1 MSWQLETSMELNL
14 YSWVILLFMLGFKIL
29 DTWGEA
35 LNVKRLDGTIPGDF
49 QDTVDAEDYSKLVNY
64 THANTR
70 LDWVSRWLGL
80 MLVLLFWFLGGFG
93 VVYEWVAGFGW
104 HEVWAG
110 CLFFAVLYLLQMM
123 VDLPFDWFHTFKVEE
138 KFGFNRTD
146 TKTFV
151 LDRIKGLGLALV
163 LGVPLLAMVLWF
175 FSSAGEL
182 GWLWGWMAFSAV
194 SFALAYVAPTWL
206 LPLFNKFEPMEQ
218 GSLRQSIED
227 LAQEQEFPLTD
238 ISVMD
243 GSKRST
249 KSNAFFTGF
258 GKRKRI
264 ALFDNLMERHEDSE
278 ILGVLAHEIGHYRLG
293 HIKKMMVISVLQTGV
308 MFFLAGWF
316 MQSEGLHAAFG
327 ISEVHVYTG
336 LVFFSLLF
344 TPLSRLLSLGVL
356 ALSRKHEFEA
366 DAFAAKATGETEP
379 MVDALKKLTKDN
391 LGMLSP
397 HPLYVWLND
406 SHPPMVE
413 RIEALKNIAR

>member
-1 MSWQLETSMELNL
+1 MEQNL
-14 YSWVILLFMLGFKIL
+14 YFWVILLFMLGFKVL
-29 DTWGEA
+29 DTWVEA
-35 LNVKRLDGTIPGDF
+35 LNVRRLNGEIPEEF
-49 QDTVDAEDYSKLVNY
+49 KDTVDTDDYSKLVAY

-70 LDWVSRWLGL
+70 LDWISRWLGL
-80 MLVLLFWFLGGFG
+80 ALVLLFWLLGGFG
-93 VVYEWVAGFGW
+93 VVYDWVNTFGW
-104 HEVWAG
+104 PEVWTG
-110 CLFFAVLYLLQMM
+110 CLFFALLYLLQMI
-123 VDLPFDWFHTFKVEE
+123 VDLPFDWVHTFKVEE

-146 TKTFV
+146 LKTFMM
-151 LDRIKGLGLALV
+151 DRVKGLGLAFI
-163 LGVPLLAMVLWF
+163 LGVPLMAMVLWF
-175 FSSAGEL
+175 FGSTGEL
-182 GWLWGWMAFSAV
+182 GWLWGWVAFSVV

-218 GSLRQSIED
+218 GELRTAIED
-227 LAQEQEFPLTD
+227 LAKEQKFPLDD

-264 ALFDNLMERHEDSE
+264 ALFDNLMERHDDPE

-316 MQSEGLHAAFG
+316 IRSEGLHAAFG

-336 LVFFSLLF
+336 LVFFSMLF

-366 DAFAAKATGETEP
+366 DAFAATATGEIEP
-379 MVDALKKLTKDN
+379 MAMALKKLTKDN
-391 LGMLSP
+391 LGILSP
-397 HPLYVWLND
+397 HPFYVWLND

-413 RIEALKNIAR
+413 RIAALRR

>member
-1 MSWQLETSMELNL
+1 MEWNEFF
-14 YSWVILLFMLGFKIL
+14 WVILLFMVGFKVL
-29 DTWGEA
+29 DTWVEA
-35 LNVKRLDGTIPGDF
+35 LNVQRLNGEVPEVF
-49 QDTVDAEDYSKLVNY
+49 SDTVDSEDYAKLVDY

-70 LDWVSRWLGL
+70 LDWVARAVGL
-80 MLVLLFWFLGGFG
+80 VTVLLFWFLGGFAY
-93 VVYEWVAGFGW
+93 VHEWVTGFGW

-110 CLFFAVLYLLQMM
+110 CLFFAVLYLLQMVM
-123 VDLPFDWFHTFKVEE
+123 DLPFDWFHTFKVEE

-146 TKTFV
+146 TRTFV
-151 LDRIKGLGLALV
+151 LDRIKGLGLAVV
-163 LGVPLLAMVLWF
+163 LGVPLLAMILWF
-175 FSSAGEL
+175 FGSAGDW
-182 GWLWGWMAFSAV
+182 GWLWGWLAFSGISLV
-194 SFALAYVAPTWL
+194 LAYVAPTWL
-206 LPLFNKFEPMEQ
+206 LPLFNKFKPMEP
-218 GSLRQSIED
+218 GALRAAIED
-227 LAQEQEFPLTD
+227 LAQEQEFPLDD
-238 ISVMD
+238 ISIMD

-316 MQSEGLHAAFG
+316 MRSEGLHAAFG
-327 ISEVHVYTG
+327 IQDVHVYTG

-344 TPLSRLLSLGVL
+344 SPVSRLLSLGVL
-356 ALSRKHEFEA
+356 ALSRAHEFEA
-366 DAFAAKATGETEP
+366 DAFAAQATGATGP
-379 MVDALKKLTKDN
+379 MVDALKKLTRDN

-406 SHPPMVE
+406 SHPPMAE
-413 RIEALKNIAR
+413 RIEALRGKTV

>member
-1 MSWQLETSMELNL
+1 MELNI
-14 YSWVILLFMLGFKIL
+14 YFWTILLFMVGFKL
-29 DTWGEA
+29 VDTWVES
-35 LNVKRLDGTIPGDF
+35 LNLSRLNDKVPDVFG
-49 QDTVDAEDYSKLVNY
+49 DTVDGEDYAKLVAY

-70 LDWVSRWLGL
+70 LDWMARGVGLFAILGFWL
-80 MLVLLFWFLGGFG
+80 LGGF
-93 VVYEWVAGFGW
+93 VCVYEWVSSLGW
-104 HEVWAG
+104 PEVWAG
-110 CLFFAVLYLLQMM
+110 CLFFGVLYLLQML
-123 VDLPFDWFHTFKVEE
+123 VGLPFDWIHTFKVEE

-146 TKTFV
+146 VKTFV
-151 LDRIKGLGLALV
+151 LDRLKGLGLALL

-175 FSSAGEL
+175 LGSTGAW
-182 GWLWGWMAFSAV
+182 GWLWGWMAFSVV
-194 SFALAYVAPTWL
+194 SFVLAYIAPTWL

-218 GSLRQSIED
+218 GDLRTAIED
-227 LAQEQEFPLTD
+227 LAQSQQFPLND

-327 ISEVHVYTG
+327 IAEVHVYTG
-336 LVFFSLLF
+336 LVFFSMLF
-344 TPLSRLLSLGVL
+344 SPLSRLLSLGVL
-356 ALSRKHEFEA
+356 ALSRMHEFEA
-366 DAFAAKATGETEP
+366 DAFAAQATGETEP

-391 LGMLSP
+391 LGLLSP
-397 HPLYVWLND
+397 HPLYVWLNH

-413 RIEALKNIAR
+413 RIEALKNISH